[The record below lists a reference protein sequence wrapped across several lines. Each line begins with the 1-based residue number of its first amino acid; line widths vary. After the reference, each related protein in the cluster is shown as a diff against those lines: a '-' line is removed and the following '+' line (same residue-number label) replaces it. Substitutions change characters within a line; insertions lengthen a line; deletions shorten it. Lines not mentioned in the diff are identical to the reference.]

1 MADRFFNDAYWFDQ
15 AGCAS
20 PRLLIWHAPT
30 GEHLDE
36 AQARFH
42 EAVLE
47 AIRRRGY
54 QAETGTAIQKM
65 VYGFQSVTEQPDTH
79 YEAPSNEVTWIQL
92 SNLSLYRR
100 GHCGGGLFYEYVS
113 KNLEAD
119 LLAFL
124 TAEDQTA
131 SYYGIEIAEI
141 HALARRLNGRGI
153 DRFVPLGHALDFDR
167 IWDGLDLLQEFSRRV
182 KIDSD
187 VPTSDPTS

>member
-1 MADRFFNDAYWFDQ
+1 
-15 AGCAS
+15 
-20 PRLLIWHAPT
+20 
-30 GEHLDE
+30 
-36 AQARFH
+36 
-42 EAVLE
+42 
-47 AIRRRGY
+47 
-54 QAETGTAIQKM
+54 
-65 VYGFQSVTEQPDTH
+65 
-79 YEAPSNEVTWIQL
+79 
-92 SNLSLYRR
+92 
-100 GHCGGGLFYEYVS
+100 VS